1 MFCLPSR
8 AMSYMGSGFVLL
20 SHDLTSILLVHD
32 ARSAKWG
39 FPKGHREAID
49 GGNDCQTAIRETY
62 EETGYTA
69 DMYTIIPDVFKIN
82 KGSQSY
88 LFRYAIVNDD
98 SIQPTCK
105 YNSAEIKETR
115 WIPIKHL
122 LDATNV
128 LDGNKY
134 LRTWIADLQNN
145 ANKKSVILLKALFAC
160 LLPTQESVSPANVV
174 TCT

>member
-1 MFCLPSR
+1 MN
-8 AMSYMGSGFVLL
+8 YMGSGFVLL
-20 SHDLTSILLVHD
+20 SHDLTSVLLVHD
-32 ARSAKWG
+32 ARSGKWG

-49 GGNDCQTAIRETY
+49 GGNDCQTAIRETF

-69 DMYTIIPDVFKIN
+69 DMYTIIPDIFKIN

-88 LFRYAIVNDD
+88 LFRYAIVIDENPRPV
-98 SIQPTCK
+98 SK
-105 YNSAEIKETR
+105 YNSFEIRETR
-115 WIPIKHL
+115 WIPIKNL

-145 ANKKSVILLKALFAC
+145 ANKKSVTLLKTLLTR
-160 LLPTQESVSPANVV
+160 LLPTQESVSPANVI

>member
-1 MFCLPSR
+1 MN
-8 AMSYMGSGFVLL
+8 YTGSGFVLL

-32 ARSAKWG
+32 ARSGKWG
-39 FPKGHREAID
+39 FPKGHRETID

-88 LFRYAIVNDD
+88 LFRYAILNDD
-98 SIQPTCK
+98 TIRPALK
-105 YNSAEIKETR
+105 YNVVEIREAR
-115 WIPIKHL
+115 WILIKSL

-134 LRTWIADLQNN
+134 LRTWITDLQNN
-145 ANKKSVILLKALFAC
+145 ANKKSVTLLKTLLTR
-160 LLPTQESVSPANVV
+160 LLPTQESVSPTNII
-174 TCT
+174 TCA

>member
-1 MFCLPSR
+1 
-8 AMSYMGSGFVLL
+8 MSYMGSGFVLL

-32 ARSAKWG
+32 ARSGKWG
-39 FPKGHREAID
+39 FPKGHRETID

-88 LFRYAIVNDD
+88 LFRYAILNDD
-98 SIQPTCK
+98 NLRPISK
-105 YNSAEIKETR
+105 YNAAEIRETR
-115 WIPIKHL
+115 WILIKSL

-134 LRTWIADLQNN
+134 LRTWITDLQNN
-145 ANKKSVILLKALFAC
+145 ASKKSVTLLKTLLSR
-160 LLPTQESVSPANVV
+160 LLPAQEPVSPANVV

>member
-1 MFCLPSR
+1 
-8 AMSYMGSGFVLL
+8 MSYIGSGFVLL

-98 SIQPTCK
+98 SVHPTCK
-105 YNSAEIKETR
+105 YNVAEIKETR

-134 LRTWIADLQNN
+134 LRTWIVDLQNN
-145 ANKKSVILLKALFAC
+145 ANKKSVILLKALLAC
-160 LLPTQESVSPANVV
+160 LLPAQESVSAGNVLSYAS
-174 TCT
+174 